1 MDLIRNFLGGGSN
14 GEEPDAKRVKREDD
28 GSAGAANG
36 GAIGTSTS
44 GAGGAGGAGADG
56 KVDHLGQYAML
67 EIHLRKQEEDGELVY
82 MVIKNDGEEQNM
94 IWLVNLKNIFSKQL
108 PNMPKEYIVRLV
120 MDPRH
125 HSMICMKNNT
135 VIGGITYR
143 PFWRQNMG

>member
-56 KVDHLGQYAML
+56 KVDHLASTPCGRFTCAS
-67 EIHLRKQEEDGELVY
+67 RRRTASSCT
-82 MVIKNDGEEQNM
+82 
-94 IWLVNLKNIFSKQL
+94 W
-108 PNMPKEYIVRLV
+108 
-120 MDPRH
+120 
-125 HSMICMKNNT
+125 
-135 VIGGITYR
+135 
-143 PFWRQNMG
+143 